1 MVLDAQP
8 MEVLN
13 RKFLVLQTA
22 FLGDAILSLPFLHAL
37 KKLNPDS
44 LIDVITI
51 PTCREIFASS
61 PAVHQVFVLDKHA
74 AQKGLLAT
82 ISFAR
87 TFRREGYERFYSL
100 HRSLRSSLFAR
111 ATEISETF
119 GFDTAAFSFLYKHK
133 IPYEK
138 AFHEVRRLMH
148 FTQSE
153 DCVANWKV
161 LPEMRLSEQQKK
173 NVAAALA
180 GVDTAKPWIAV
191 APGSVWQTKRYP
203 ELYFKK
209 IIDYFRNAGYEV
221 ILLGGKA
228 EAPLCEE
235 MLAPGV
241 HNLAGKISIVES
253 KLAIEKVKALL
264 TNDSATTHVGMA
276 ANAKTITIYCS
287 TVPSI
292 GFYPYNDGSTWISK
306 DDLPCKPCGIHGHRS
321 CPKKHFKCG
330 VELLPETI
338 ISKMESVIA
347 K

>member
-22 FLGDAILSLPFLHAL
+22 FLGDAVLSLPFLQTL
-37 KKLNPDS
+37 KKLNPDC
-44 LIDVITI
+44 LIDIITI
-51 PTCREIFASS
+51 PTCREIFAAC
-61 PAVHQVFVLDKHA
+61 PAVNQVFVLDKHGA
-74 AQKGLLAT
+74 HKGLRAT
-82 ISFAR
+82 IQFAR
-87 TFRREGYERFYSL
+87 TFARAGYERFYSL
-100 HRSLRSSLFAR
+100 HRSFRSALFAR
-111 ATEISETF
+111 ATRIPDTF
-119 GFDTAAFSFLYKHK
+119 GFTTAAFSFLYTHK

-138 AFHEVRRLMH
+138 SFHEVRRLMN
-148 FTQSE
+148 FTQSAE
-153 DCVANWKV
+153 CVANWKV
-161 LPEMRLSEQQKK
+161 LPEMRLSDQQNE

-180 GVDTAKPWIAV
+180 GVDNSKPWIAI

-203 ELYFKK
+203 ELYFKQ
-209 IIDYFRNAGYEV
+209 IIDYFRNVGYEV
-221 ILLGGKA
+221 ILLGGKT
-228 EAPLCEE
+228 EAPLCEG

-241 HNLAGKISIVES
+241 HNFAGKISIVES
-253 KLAIEKVKALL
+253 KLVIEKVKALL

-306 DDLPCKPCGIHGHRS
+306 DDLPCKPCGIHGRRN

-330 VELLPETI
+330 IELLPESI